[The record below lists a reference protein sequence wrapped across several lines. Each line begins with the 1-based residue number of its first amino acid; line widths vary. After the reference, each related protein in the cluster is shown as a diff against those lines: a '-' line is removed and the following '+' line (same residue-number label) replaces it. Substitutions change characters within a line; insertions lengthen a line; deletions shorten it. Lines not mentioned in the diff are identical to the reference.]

1 MTAPGAAFGGPLLEV
16 RGLVKRFGGGGGLF
30 GVGGPEIR
38 AVDGV
43 DLVVGRGE
51 IVGLVGESGSGKTTL
66 GRTILRLTEPDDGSI
81 RFDGIDVRAL
91 GSRDLRRL
99 RRRMQIVFQDPG
111 AALNPRMRVKSL
123 VGEPLVIHG
132 VARGRDLEERVA
144 ALLAE
149 VGLERDAMHRWPH
162 EFSGGQKQR
171 IGIARALAL
180 RPDFLVCDEPVSAL
194 DVSVQAQIVNLLVEL
209 QRRHGMAYL
218 FIAHDLALVAHLCDR
233 IAVMYLG
240 RIVEEGPAAALAAR
254 PLHPYTQALFASS
267 PPPDPEIAR
276 RLRMPIPGEVPS
288 PSDLPPG
295 CRFHPRCPIA
305 TDRCRAEPPV
315 LRELTAGHRAAC
327 HRSEELLGGATLFPR
342 DASSSPTS
350 GPGSTGRSTR
360 GPEPASP

>member
-1 MTAPGAAFGGPLLEV
+1 MTGPLLEV
-16 RGLVKRFGGGGGLF
+16 RGLVKTFGGGGGLF
-30 GVGGPEIR
+30 ARGGPGVR

-43 DLVVGRGE
+43 DLTVGRGE

-66 GRTILRLTEPDDGSI
+66 GRTILRLTEPDEGSI
-81 RFDGIDVRAL
+81 VFDGIDVRAL
-91 GSRDLRRL
+91 GGRDLRRL

-123 VGEPLVIHG
+123 VGEPLVIHAETWG
-132 VARGRDLEERVA
+132 EARGRALEERVA
-144 ALLAE
+144 SLLEE

-180 RPDFLVCDEPVSAL
+180 RPEFLVCDEPVSAL
-194 DVSVQAQIVNLLVEL
+194 DVSVQAQIVNLLVDL

-218 FIAHDLALVAHLCDR
+218 FIAHDLALVGHLSDR

-276 RLRMPIPGEVPS
+276 RIRMPIPAEIPS
-288 PSDLPPG
+288 PAELPSG

-305 TDRCRAEPPV
+305 TDRCRTEPPA
-315 LRELTAGHRAAC
+315 LREVTARHRAAC
-327 HRSEELLGGATLFPR
+327 HRSEELLAGATLFPR

-350 GPGSTGRSTR
+350 GPGPAGRSTR
-360 GPEPASP
+360 GPDPASP